1 MALVDLPEPFGP
13 ISVTISPRATEKS
26 TPRTSQRP
34 LRRMPTSSS
43 ETSGS
48 ALIPAGVFAGESIKF
63 SESAVASC
71 YCTRYSITQ
80 LM

>member
-1 MALVDLPEPFGP
+1 MPDPFGP
-13 ISVTISPRATEKS
+13 ISVTISPRETEKS

-34 LRRMPTSSS
+34 FRRTPTFSS
-43 ETSGS
+43 ETSCS
-48 ALIPAGVFAGESIKF
+48 PFLFAGESIKF